1 MFADSNRVPYYSC
14 LIKPIFCNYTPR
26 SNSTVN
32 STHNKTGIRRMP
44 MSHLYIEHSVV
55 IPQAWHTH
63 SVSDA
68 IAKQYEFESQLGIF

>member
-1 MFADSNRVPYYSC
+1 
-14 LIKPIFCNYTPR
+14 
-26 SNSTVN
+26 
-32 STHNKTGIRRMP
+32 MP
-44 MSHLYIEHSVV
+44 MSRLYIEHSVV